1 MVCFKFHVTFTDVNI
16 KSLRYRRIHN
26 NATGLPGEVKVFL
39 DSIRITLYFGSV
51 IQVLQAQI
59 KGNPVRIRNG
69 PAAVTGDEGHKY
81 HC

>member
-1 MVCFKFHVTFTDVNI
+1 MQQACAGK
-16 KSLRYRRIHN
+16 L
-26 NATGLPGEVKVFL
+26 FL
-39 DSIRITLYFGSV
+39 DTWMITLYSGPVF
-51 IQVLQAQI
+51 QVLQAQI